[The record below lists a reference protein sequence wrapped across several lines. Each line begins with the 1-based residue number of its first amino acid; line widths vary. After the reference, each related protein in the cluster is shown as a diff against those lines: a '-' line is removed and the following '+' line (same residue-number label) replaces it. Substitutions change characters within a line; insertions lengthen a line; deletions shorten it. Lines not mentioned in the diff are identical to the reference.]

1 MNILNLSHLQVS
13 LGSRPVLHDVSLAV
27 GKGEFIGLIGPNGAG
42 KSTLLK
48 SILGLVP
55 SAGEI
60 QIAGT
65 SAGQLSLK
73 ERAKHVAYLPQEREI
88 SWAISVEH
96 LVSLGRTPYLSGFS
110 RPGPNDNALVES
122 AMERMEVTAFRHRS
136 ALELSGGER
145 TRVLIARA
153 LAQDAPL
160 LLADEPTAG
169 LDPAHQIGLMQS
181 LADIAHKGSAV
192 VVSLHDLGLAARW
205 CTRLVLIHEGKIVAD
220 GLPADVLTAE
230 HMRNIYGV
238 ETYLEP
244 TEQGLIV
251 QPTVLVDKS
260 HGITGKR

>member
-55 SAGEI
+55 SVGEI

-110 RPGPNDNALVES
+110 RPVPNNIALVES
-122 AMERMEVTAFRHRS
+122 AMERTEVTAFRHRS

-145 TRVLIARA
+145 ARVLIARA

-220 GLPADVLTAE
+220 GLPADVLTAD

-238 ETYLEP
+238 ETYLES

-260 HGITGKR
+260 HGVTGKR